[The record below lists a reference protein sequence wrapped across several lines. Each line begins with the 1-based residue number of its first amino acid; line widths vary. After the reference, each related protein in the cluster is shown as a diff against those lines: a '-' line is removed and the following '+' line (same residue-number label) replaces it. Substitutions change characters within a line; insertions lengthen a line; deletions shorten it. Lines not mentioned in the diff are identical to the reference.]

1 MRKDGYAESTIRS
14 TGKKL
19 RMMVRDGV
27 NLDDPEDVKEYI
39 ATKKSNGYKEV
50 LCDVYDRYVKYY
62 GFNLEPPK
70 I

>member
-1 MRKDGYAESTIRS
+1 
-14 TGKKL
+14 
-19 RMMVRDGV
+19 MMVRDGV